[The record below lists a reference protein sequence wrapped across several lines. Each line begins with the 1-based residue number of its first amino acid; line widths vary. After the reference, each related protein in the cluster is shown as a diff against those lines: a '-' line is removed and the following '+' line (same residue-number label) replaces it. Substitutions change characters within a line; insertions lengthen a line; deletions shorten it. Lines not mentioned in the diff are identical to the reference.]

1 MLDDHVGTRTSTSI
15 VELDDNVIEKQ
26 SFAALKRPRAPI
38 VQLWNGVGITQ

>member
-26 SFAALKRPRAPI
+26 SFAALKIHRASI
-38 VQLWNGVGITQ
+38 VQLWNDMGNTQ